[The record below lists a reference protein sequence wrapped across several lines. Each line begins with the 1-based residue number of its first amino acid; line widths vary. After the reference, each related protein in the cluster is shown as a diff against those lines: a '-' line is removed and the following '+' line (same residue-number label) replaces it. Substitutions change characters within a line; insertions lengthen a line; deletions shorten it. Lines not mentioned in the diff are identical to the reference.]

1 MTKKVGMSMAID
13 WAAAG
18 AMERVGRM
26 RVVAALLDNAVEVP
40 WVRVRVGLDPIL
52 GLVPVWGDV
61 VGLVGGLYLVYE
73 AWRLGAEGRVLAM
86 MVMNVLV
93 DAGLGA
99 VPILGDLFDV
109 AWRANTRNLELLGIE
124 PGEVRLGF

>member
-1 MTKKVGMSMAID
+1 
-13 WAAAG
+13 
-18 AMERVGRM
+18 
-26 RVVAALLDNAVEVP
+26 
-40 WVRVRVGLDPIL
+40 
-52 GLVPVWGDV
+52 LVPVWGDV

>member
-1 MTKKVGMSMAID
+1 
-13 WAAAG
+13 
-18 AMERVGRM
+18 
-26 RVVAALLDNAVEVP
+26 
-40 WVRVRVGLDPIL
+40 
-52 GLVPVWGDV
+52 
-61 VGLVGGLYLVYE
+61 
-73 AWRLGAEGRVLAM
+73 M